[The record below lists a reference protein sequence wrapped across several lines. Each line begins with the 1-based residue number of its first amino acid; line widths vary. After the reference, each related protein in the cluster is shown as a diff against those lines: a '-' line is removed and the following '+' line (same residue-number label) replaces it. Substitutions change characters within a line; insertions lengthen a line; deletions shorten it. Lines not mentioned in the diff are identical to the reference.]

1 MKMKEIIC
9 MHNNNNRLKS
19 RKDTHLLGRLVLDGF
34 SVGLELLDGFS
45 VGLELLNG
53 LADLTV
59 GRAVLDGLL
68 DSKNFKIG
76 ETVFNNR

>member
-1 MKMKEIIC
+1 

-68 DSKNFKIG
+68 GFK
-76 ETVFNNR
+76 EFQDRRNSL